1 MWLSSN
7 SLLSAPQPA
16 PKAVPTTPRLG
27 EFDLR
32 DFDNMRLDYNTKTG
46 AASVRLIKPVL
57 TSPRYDFSGGSIS
70 LTIQNGRA
78 QNGIASGNVHVVVR
92 DQAYDEATKQIINK
106 QTIQVDCDRAEYVAG
121 KEQGQGRIDLSGNIV
136 SKIYS
141 PLSEGPSVLTGQTGT
156 INLLGKS
163 GTSFSINKGTAKT
176 TPREPA
182 PAKK

>member
-1 MWLSSN
+1 
-7 SLLSAPQPA
+7 
-16 PKAVPTTPRLG
+16 
-27 EFDLR
+27 
-32 DFDNMRLDYNTKTG
+32 MRLDYNTKTG
-46 AASVRLIKPVL
+46 ASSVRLIKPVL
-57 TSPRYDFSGGSIS
+57 TSPRYDFSGGSIN
-70 LTIQNGRA
+70 LTVQNGRA

-92 DQAYDEATKQIINK
+92 DQAYDEETKQVINR
-106 QTIQVDCDRAEYVAG
+106 QTIQVDCDKAEYIAG

-141 PLSEGPSVLTGQTGT
+141 PLSEGPSVITGQTGT

-176 TPREPA
+176 TPREPT